1 MQIAPHRLLGFAFA
15 IADLLLE
22 VAPSGKITFAVGS
35 ASVLSGDGERQ
46 LIGRTFMDYIEPD
59 DQDLVWALI
68 NGSEGGQR
76 QGPAVARLAVG
87 AAKEARAFAISICKL
102 PQNDGAVSCA
112 LSRAAAPQLGRG
124 EGGLHDRGDFEGMT
138 RKLFETARS
147 TGEELELSFV
157 EMDGLAE
164 AAKSLPKTQTT
175 LNSRIAGALR
185 AQSHG
190 GAAAA
195 KLDEDRYALVRH
207 AGESAE
213 ALTERLGRLI
223 SLTADV
229 EGVKLAASSMS
240 LAGDASASQI
250 VRAVRYAL
258 DDFIE
263 GGIDG
268 AVPGT
273 LQDAVTAS
281 VRHTLK
287 KASALGAMVRE
298 KRFKLAF
305 QPVATLASGA
315 LHHHEVL
322 VRFGEEES
330 PFPMIRMAEE
340 LDLIEELDFAVFERA
355 SEELDGSNKLRLA
368 VNISGRTITSTDFVN
383 KIAAMAKAKRSW
395 SGRMMFELTES
406 AHIDDLALAN
416 RHIQVLRDAGCH
428 VCLDDFGA
436 GAASLAYLQQ
446 LNLDVVKIDGR
457 YIRELSLGK
466 REATFIKHLVQM
478 CGDLGVKT
486 LAEMVETPQV
496 EEAVRKAG
504 VDFGPGLP
512 LWRRRRGPLA
522 ADRPRRSCGSD
533 RRAGRRPPRGRRR
546 ELGLNQLPGTAPAYF
561 PTNLAEPGS
570 ACSRAAS
577 KSVTKTRR
585 SARRFVLALSTK
597 TANG

>member
-1 MQIAPHRLLGFAFA
+1 LQIAPHRLLGFAFA
-15 IADLLLE
+15 IADLLIE
-22 VAPSGKITFAVGS
+22 VAPTGKITFAVG
-35 ASVLSGDGERQ
+35 AANVLAGDGERQ

-68 NGSEGGQR
+68 NGAEGGQR
-76 QGPAVARLAVG
+76 QGPAVARLAAG
-87 AAKEARAFAISICKL
+87 AAKDRRAFSISICKL
-102 PQNDGAVSCA
+102 PQNEGAVSCA
-112 LSRAAAPQLGRG
+112 IARAAAPRVGKG
-124 EGGLHDRGDFEGMT
+124 EGGLHERGDFEGMT
-138 RKLFETARS
+138 RTLLETSRT

-164 AAKSLPKTQTT
+164 AAKALPSQTQTT
-175 LNSRIAGALR
+175 LKSRIAGALR

-195 KLDEDRYALVRH
+195 KLDDDRYALVRA

-223 SLTADV
+223 SLTADLD
-229 EGVKLAASSMS
+229 GVKFAASSMA
-240 LAGDASASQI
+240 LNGDASASQI

-287 KASALGAMVRE
+287 KASALGTLVAER
-298 KRFKLAF
+298 RFKLVF
-305 QPVATLASGA
+305 QPVVTLASGA

-340 LDLIEELDFAVFERA
+340 LDLIEDLDFAVFERSSA
-355 SEELDGSNKLRLA
+355 ELDVNNKLRVA
-368 VNISGRTITSTDFVN
+368 VNISGRTITSPDFIRKVTDL
-383 KIAAMAKAKRSW
+383 AKAKKSW
-395 SGRMMFELTES
+395 SGRLMFELTES
-406 AHIDDLALAN
+406 ATIDDLALADK
-416 RHIQVLRDAGCH
+416 HIQMLREHGCL

-446 LNLDVVKIDGR
+446 LRLDVVKIDGR
-457 YIRELSLGK
+457 YIRELQHGK
-466 REATFIKHLVQM
+466 REATFIRHLVQM

-486 LAEMVETPQV
+486 LAEMVETTQI
-496 EEAVRKAG
+496 EDAVRRAG
-504 VDFGPGLP
+504 VDFGQGFLYGAASEKPSAP
-512 LWRRRRGPLA
+512 ARPPSAAIRGPVA
-522 ADRPRRSCGSD
+522 
-533 RRAGRRPPRGRRR
+533 
-546 ELGLNQLPGTAPAYF
+546 
-561 PTNLAEPGS
+561 
-570 ACSRAAS
+570 
-577 KSVTKTRR
+577 
-585 SARRFVLALSTK
+585 ARRVGAVESW
-597 TANG
+597 G